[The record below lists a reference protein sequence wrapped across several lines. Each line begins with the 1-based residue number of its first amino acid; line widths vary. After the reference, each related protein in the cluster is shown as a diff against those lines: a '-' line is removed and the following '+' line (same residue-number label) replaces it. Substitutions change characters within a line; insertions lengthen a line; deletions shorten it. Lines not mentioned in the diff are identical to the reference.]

1 MSTNATILAI
11 GPYSKAIAEHL
22 EYPASW
28 YENMKPGQPVVTE
41 FGQDDMV
48 TRDSARQI
56 ASALGVTLDDPATW
70 EIRRENIEWA
80 ELSRPPGTGDQW
92 LLVATLSAFLRAG
105 FKLYFRLDA

>member
-28 YENMKPGQPVVTE
+28 YENMKPGQTVVTE
-41 FGQDDMV
+41 FGQDYML
-48 TRDSARQI
+48 TRDCTEQV
-56 ASALGVTLDDPATW
+56 ASALGVTFDDPATW
-70 EIRRENIEWA
+70 EIHPKNIEWT
-80 ELSRPPGTGDQW
+80 ELSIPPGTGDQG